1 MGYRMSLVL
10 FAFLLVLFAFL
21 FAIFSGLLAGSKGR
35 SVVGWFFLGLFLGP
49 FGLLVALFPAKGE
62 KDEPAPVSPSPVIS
76 TEKVCPF
83 CAETIKAAAI
93 VCRFCNRDLGDVA
106 ESEIS
111 VGTVDFQQAC
121 ERLGLSLQEVTDAQR
136 SAEKFA
142 QEANVNGAKEAHKN
156 WKYHASILGGQES
169 VSDEDIQSSMS
180 QVRRLA
186 GISKTD

>member
-1 MGYRMSLVL
+1 M
-10 FAFLLVLFAFL
+10 
-21 FAIFSGLLAGSKGR
+21 
-35 SVVGWFFLGLFLGP
+35 
-49 FGLLVALFPAKGE
+49 
-62 KDEPAPVSPSPVIS
+62 
-76 TEKVCPF
+76 
-83 CAETIKAAAI
+83 
-93 VCRFCNRDLGDVA
+93 A

-111 VGTVDFQQAC
+111 EGTVDFQQAC

>member
-1 MGYRMSLVL
+1 MSLV
-10 FAFLLVLFAFL
+10 FFAFL
-21 FAIFSGLLAGSKGR
+21 FAIFSSALAGSRGR
-35 SVVGWFFLGLFLGP
+35 SRAGWFFLGLFLGP

-62 KDEPAPVSPSPVIS
+62 KDEPRAVSPSPLIPA
-76 TEKVCPF
+76 EKVCPF

-93 VCRFCNRDLGDVA
+93 VCRFCNRDLGEVA
-106 ESEIS
+106 DSEIS

-142 QEANVNGAKEAHKN
+142 QEAFTNRAKEAQKT
-156 WKYHASILGGQES
+156 WTYHASILSGQES
-169 VSDEDIQSSMS
+169 VSDEEIRYSMS

-186 GISKTD
+186 RISKAD